1 MSEGEVRLEG
11 NPKTKTPHSDVGNN
25 NAIVSLTKK
34 SVCVGHLFP
43 AAREAC
49 DSDAA

>member
-34 SVCVGHLFP
+34 GHLFP